1 MGIKEKRLS
10 ANMTQDELANILGV
24 GRSAVAMWETGESL
38 PRAKTL
44 IDLAKALDCSV
55 EELFPAEFE
64 AH

>member
-1 MGIKEKRLS
+1 MGIKEKRMS

-44 IDLAKALDCSV
+44 IDLTKVFNCTV
-55 EELFPAEFE
+55 EELLKSE
-64 AH
+64 A